1 MEGLIFG
8 ILRYTVRDTQQA
20 SRDNCMGHKLLSY
33 LGISVDCIAG

>member
-20 SRDNCMGHKLLSY
+20 LETIAWDILSY